1 MPTTPRTHDL
11 LVIGGGQ
18 AGLAV
23 SWYARRAG
31 LDHVVLDAS
40 PQPGGS
46 WPRMWDGLRLF
57 SPAEHSSLPG
67 WPMPLPPGG
76 REDYPDRDHV
86 VRYLTAYEQRY
97 DLPVRRGV
105 RATALAR
112 SVDGTWYVAT
122 DAGTVRARHVVSATG
137 TWTAPFV
144 PHVRGAASFPGRQLH
159 VSRFVRAQ
167 DHAGHRVLV
176 VGGGNSGAQ
185 VAAELVHVTAT
196 LWATRD
202 PVRLLPDDVDG
213 RVLFATAT
221 ARATALA
228 AGQEDTGG
236 VASLGDVVATE
247 AVRRARDGAG
257 LRARAGFV
265 GLDGPCAVFADGS
278 RHEVDTVV
286 WATGFRPALRHLRGL
301 RLGHPPRTDGT
312 RSLGAPGLW
321 LVGYGDWTG
330 PASAT
335 LIGVGRTARDTVAAI
350 ARETSG

>member
-1 MPTTPRTHDL
+1 MTRPATHDL
-11 LVIGGGQ
+11 VVVGGGQ
-18 AGLAV
+18 AGLAT

-40 PQPGGS
+40 PSPGGS
-46 WPRMWDGLRLF
+46 WPHMWDALRLF

-67 WPMPLPPGG
+67 WPMPAPPGD
-76 REDYPDRDHV
+76 RDEYPDRDHV
-86 VRYLTAYEQRY
+86 VSYLTAYERRY
-97 DLPVRRGV
+97 GLPVRRGV
-105 RATALAR
+105 RVSKLAR
-112 SVDGTWYVAT
+112 SVDGTWFVAT
-122 DAGTVRARHVVSATG
+122 DAGTVGARHVVSATG

-144 PHVRGAASFPGRQLH
+144 PYVPGAASFPGRQLH
-159 VSRFVRAQ
+159 ASQFVRAQ
-167 DHAGHRVLV
+167 DHAGQRVLV

-185 VAAELVHVTAT
+185 VAAELVHVTST

-221 ARATALA
+221 ARARALTA
-228 AGQEDTGG
+228 GERDTGG

-247 AVRRARDGAG
+247 AVRRARDTAG
-257 LRARAGFV
+257 LRPTPGFR
-265 GLDGPCAVFADGS
+265 GLDGSCAAFADGS
-278 RHEVDTVV
+278 RHEVGTVV

-301 RLGHPPRTDGT
+301 QLGRPPVTDGT
-312 RSLGAPGLW
+312 RSLAAPGLW

-335 LIGVGRTARDTVAAI
+335 LVGVGRTARETVAAV
-350 ARETSG
+350 ARDLGT